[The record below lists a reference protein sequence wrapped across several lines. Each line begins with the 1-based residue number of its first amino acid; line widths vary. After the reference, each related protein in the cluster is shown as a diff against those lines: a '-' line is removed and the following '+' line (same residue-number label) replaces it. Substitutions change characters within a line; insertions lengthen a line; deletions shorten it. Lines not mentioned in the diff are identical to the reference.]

1 MSELRWEDPVERQIR
16 EAMERGEFENLP
28 GAGKPLHT
36 ADQGPGWWIRRYLD
50 RLRKL
55 DVELDAENAK
65 RQVSGCLVPGA
76 GAVVG
81 GDMDP
86 GDSGRDHQFGP

>member
-55 DVELDAENAK
+55 DAELDTERTQ
-65 RQVSGCLVPGA
+65 RQSET
-76 GAVVG
+76 
-81 GDMDP
+81 
-86 GDSGRDHQFGP
+86 

>member
-16 EAMERGEFENLP
+16 EAIERGEFDNLP
-28 GAGKPLHT
+28 GTGKPLHT

-55 DVELDAENAK
+55 DAELDAE
-65 RQVSGCLVPGA
+65 RVE
-76 GAVVG
+76 
-81 GDMDP
+81 
-86 GDSGRDHQFGP
+86 GPSSR